1 MGCQCNALV
10 RWFLLGSGECL
21 PLPAICCAWLF
32 TPSLI
37 FWSYCVL
44 IYEFSGIYFMEWAI
58 TDLFLLAFFITA
70 FLLVLFIGLIC
81 RYPEEDYESFPL
93 PESVPLFC
101 LPMGATIE
109 CWPSNSKYPLPVFS
123 TFVLTGA
130 SAEKV
135 FWNLKKKVIHLIEKK
150 LGCLSVQ
157 DDDNE
162 CFHRWAWIYSHGL
175 DSKPALKSDLQ

>member
-1 MGCQCNALV
+1 M
-10 RWFLLGSGECL
+10 
-21 PLPAICCAWLF
+21 
-32 TPSLI
+32 LI
-37 FWSYCVL
+37 HN
-44 IYEFSGIYFMEWAI
+44 FSGHFLNGMSYYKCVSAI
-58 TDLFLLAFFITA
+58 PYITSFLQIA
-70 FLLVLFIGLIC
+70 FIGLIC

-135 FWNLKKKVIHLIEKK
+135 F
-150 LGCLSVQ
+150 
-157 DDDNE
+157 
-162 CFHRWAWIYSHGL
+162 
-175 DSKPALKSDLQ
+175 